1 MARMHAR
8 KRGSSGSRRPLV
20 TENPDWVP
28 VDEEEIEELI
38 VKLAN
43 KGMNSAQI
51 GVILRD
57 QYAVPS
63 VKLALDKKITEVME
77 ENGFEP
83 KIPEDLVNLMKKA
96 INLNEH
102 LKENPK
108 DTSNRRG
115 LQLVESKIRRLVDY
129 YKQEGV
135 LPQEWKYSLK
145 TAELLIE

>member
-28 VDEEEIEELI
+28 VEEEEIEELI

-43 KGMNSAQI
+43 EGLNSAKI

-63 VKLALDKKITEVME
+63 VKLALGKKITEVME

-83 KIPEDLVNLMKKA
+83 KIPEDLANLMKKA

-108 DTSNRRG
+108 DNSNRRG

-129 YKQEGV
+129 YKEEEV
-135 LPQEWKYSLK
+135 LPQDWKYSLK
-145 TAELLIE
+145 TAELQIE